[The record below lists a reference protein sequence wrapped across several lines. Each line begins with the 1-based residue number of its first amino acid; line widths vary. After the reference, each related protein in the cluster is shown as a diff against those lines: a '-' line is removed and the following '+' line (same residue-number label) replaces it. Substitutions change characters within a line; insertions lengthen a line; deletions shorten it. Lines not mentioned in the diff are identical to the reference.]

1 MMSTSKLEPDG
12 RCARCPDIILHRK
25 GPMTKRTVLAIGIEP
40 SFADFD
46 ALPGLTPELVRN
58 YIEAQIER
66 LRALGF
72 DAASCLTDLGD
83 TAEAVVAKALRS
95 NRFDCV
101 VIGAGLREPPE
112 RLPLFEMVINLD
124 HALAPEARICFNT
137 TPADTVEAVLRWV
150 RP

>member
-1 MMSTSKLEPDG
+1 
-12 RCARCPDIILHRK
+12 
-25 GPMTKRTVLAIGIEP
+25 MTKRTVLAIGIEP

-101 VIGAGLREPPE
+101 VIGA
-112 RLPLFEMVINLD
+112 
-124 HALAPEARICFNT
+124 
-137 TPADTVEAVLRWV
+137 
-150 RP
+150 